1 MSRGRRHTLLA
12 YKCWTNESTGAF
24 LEWFVNDE
32 NRCKW
37 EMVRKFKS
45 TSPQAQVVFNMIR
58 ESNEL
63 LSEYTNQSLYLRQI
77 ALKTIFK
84 NHTASLTTGVLFVAK
99 NVNVRIEELV
109 MAFGSINQDGAIN
122 AANSANVAVMQPL
135 IVSAQE
141 APVVIEI
148 SSDDSDSDARRATQA
163 GQTPRNNAKS
173 AAQRVKLN
181 KKRKKGR
188 KTKKRATPSG
198 SDNREVS
205 PHENRNISSEL
216 FNPSNASDTLYSP
229 SNFPSSCPF
238 DYSSPPVSRR
248 QSVSE
253 YLEFTPQSMSPAS
266 RNSASNFDTQF
277 EPSASPFLHA
287 KYPALN
293 PTQFN
298 MDNTNL
304 SEIIHTPLSPSLPPA
319 VVSLAASQHLTA
331 TPPPPMLLQNNVSSN
346 NWQSMPS
353 TAVESRSMDHICSA
367 IEYMRDNLDRL
378 MEKMGHISTGPTPLP
393 TISRRIKVT
402 QPVDKSRK
410 KQKKKRRIE

>member
-1 MSRGRRHTLLA
+1 MSRGRRHTLSA
-12 YKCWTNESTGAF
+12 YKCWSNESTGAF

-37 EMVRKFKS
+37 EMIRKFKS

-109 MAFGSINQDGAIN
+109 MAFGSINQDSAIN

-135 IVSAQE
+135 IASPQE
-141 APVVIEI
+141 ASVVIEI
-148 SSDDSDSDARRATQA
+148 SSDDGDSGSRRATQA
-163 GQTPRNNAKS
+163 DQTPRNNVKRV
-173 AAQRVKLN
+173 AQRVKLN
-181 KKRKKGR
+181 KQRKKGR
-188 KTKKRATPSG
+188 KTKKRAMLSD

-238 DYSSPPVSRR
+238 DYSSPPVNRR

-266 RNSASNFDTQF
+266 RNNASNSDTRF
-277 EPSASPFLHA
+277 ESSASPFLHA

-293 PTQFN
+293 PTRFN
-298 MDNTNL
+298 MNNTNL
-304 SEIIHTPLSPSLPPA
+304 GEIIHTPLSPSLPPT
-319 VVSLAASQHLTA
+319 VVPLAASPHLTA
-331 TPPPPMLLQNNVSSN
+331 APPPPMLLKNNVSSN

-378 MEKMGHISTGPTPLP
+378 MEKMGHISAGPTASS
-393 TISRRIKVT
+393 TVSRRVKDT
-402 QPVDKSRK
+402 QPVNKSCK
-410 KQKKKRRIE
+410 KQKKKRRVE